1 MKWLD
6 TPAVKAAQ
14 LGATALALVLLV
26 LGEPQCAAALAR
38 LGLGPAL

>member
-6 TPAVKAAQ
+6 TPAVKLGQ
-14 LGATALALVLLV
+14 LVALVASLGLLL

-38 LGLGPAL
+38 LAVL